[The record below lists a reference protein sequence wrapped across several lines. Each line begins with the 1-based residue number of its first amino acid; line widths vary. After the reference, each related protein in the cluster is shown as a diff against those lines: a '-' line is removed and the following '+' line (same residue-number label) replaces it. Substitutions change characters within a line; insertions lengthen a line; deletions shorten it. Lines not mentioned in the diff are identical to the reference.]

1 MKKKNL
7 IPIVLMVIAVAL
19 EALPF
24 GAVLR
29 FGQENGE
36 TPKSFFSYFSL
47 TPYGYANFF
56 PLITA
61 VLSCVLLVLS
71 VVLLFVDSRK
81 CKKAFRVLAVVNAA
95 ASLIALAWGNFTVV
109 AALILLVLAA
119 NLVISFK
126 IYKV

>member
-7 IPIVLMVIAVAL
+7 ITLVITVIVIVL
-19 EALPF
+19 ESLPF

-29 FGQENGE
+29 FGQDNGE
-36 TPKSFFSYFSL
+36 MTESFFSYFSL

-61 VLSCVLLVLS
+61 VLSCVLFVLS
-71 VVLLFVDSRK
+71 VVLLFINNMK
-81 CKKAFRVLAVVNAA
+81 CKKLFRILAAINAVT
-95 ASLIALAWGNFTVV
+95 SLIALVWGNFTVV

-119 NLVISFK
+119 NLVISFR
-126 IYKV
+126 IYKA